1 LPKPTGKLAVRG
13 KLRYDEFRAMK
24 RGFALLLFLTSAAF
38 AQVTLVSPE
47 EAKRALK
54 NLPPAP
60 RAAAPAPAASPAVP
74 RLRRGSI
81 LPDSFGGWTG
91 SAPQRFGQYNAA
103 ALVGDEAPLLLEY
116 GYVGAERR
124 RFTKGQQVL
133 NMDAVRMKDSTGSY
147 GLFTYYRGEDW
158 DTRNTGKEHIGVRGG
173 ELLLRKDEVLVR
185 ASLAGGPDGPRL
197 KEADLR
203 ELIAQLETDGG
214 GPLPN
219 LPLYLPE
226 SGLLPKSRKYI
237 LGPLAYSRLARN
249 LPPELV
255 DFEMGAEANLARYQL
270 PRKPPMTLLLLSYPT
285 SQLAAAKIKALQQ
298 TPALSENGP
307 LTLFARRIGPLLS
320 FVSGASSKTE
330 ADLLL
335 ERITYTA
342 DVTWNQ
348 PVEKNNEPTLGEL
361 IMNIVKLI
369 GALFAFAFI
378 SGIAFGLIR
387 VAVKKRYPNLVFDR
401 PEDMEI
407 IRLNITYNK

>member
-1 LPKPTGKLAVRG
+1 
-13 KLRYDEFRAMK
+13 MK
-24 RGFALLLFLTSAAF
+24 RGFALLVFLTSAAF

-47 EAKRALK
+47 EGKRALK
-54 NLPPAP
+54 SLPSAPP
-60 RAAAPAPAASPAVP
+60 RAAAPAPLTPPAAP
-74 RLRRGSI
+74 RPRRGSI
-81 LPDSFGGWTG
+81 LPDSFAGWTG

-103 ALVGDEAPLLLEY
+103 ALAGDDAPLLVEY

-133 NMDAVRMKDSTGSY
+133 NVDAVRLKDSSGSY

-158 DTRNTGKEHIGVRGG
+158 ETRDTGKEHIGVHAGQ
-173 ELLLRKDEVLVR
+173 LLLRKDEVLVR
-185 ASLAGGPDGPRL
+185 ASLGGGPEGLRL
-197 KEADLR
+197 KDADLR

-226 SGLLPKSRKYI
+226 NGLLPKSRKYI

-270 PRKPPMTLLLLSYPT
+270 PRKPPLTLLLLSYPT
-285 SQLAAAKIKALQQ
+285 SQLAAAKIKALEQ
-298 TPALSENGP
+298 TPVLGENGP
-307 LTLFARRIGPLLS
+307 LTFYARRTGPLLS
-320 FVSGASSKTE
+320 FVSGASSKAE

-342 DVTWNQ
+342 DITWNQ

-361 IMNIVKLI
+361 ILNIVKLI
-369 GALFAFAFI
+369 GALFAFAFV
-378 SGIAFGLIR
+378 SGLAFGLIR
-387 VAVKKRYPNLVFDR
+387 VVVKKRYPNRFFDR

-407 IRLNITYNK
+407 IRLNITYNKQST